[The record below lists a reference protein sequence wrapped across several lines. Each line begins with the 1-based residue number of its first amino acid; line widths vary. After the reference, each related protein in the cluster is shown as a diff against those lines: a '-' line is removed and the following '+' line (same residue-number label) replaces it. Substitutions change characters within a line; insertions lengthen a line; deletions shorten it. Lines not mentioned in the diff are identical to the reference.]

1 MIKSKSQEKNS
12 NQKIINKKDI
22 FNFPINSNFSLSNIN
37 YFPNNRNKKSI
48 INSVSLN
55 EDNNIR
61 KDMSNN
67 YKIKNETS
75 DKYKYNNL
83 STSLPK
89 IKIKKNPIPI
99 ISRDSEKLKIY
110 KEKRSNSQ
118 RKINYNMTNV
128 SNIKAKFILK
138 QNNYNQI
145 LLKEKI

>member
-1 MIKSKSQEKNS
+1 MVKSKSQEKNS

-22 FNFPINSNFSLSNIN
+22 FNFPIKSNFSLSNMN

-67 YKIKNETS
+67 YKIKNVTS
-75 DKYKYNNL
+75 DKYKNNNL
-83 STSLPK
+83 STSFPK

-99 ISRDSEKLKIY
+99 ISRDSEKLKIF
-110 KEKRSNSQ
+110 KEKRANS
-118 RKINYNMTNV
+118 
-128 SNIKAKFILK
+128 
-138 QNNYNQI
+138 
-145 LLKEKI
+145 

>member
-75 DKYKYNNL
+75 DKYN
-83 STSLPK
+83 
-89 IKIKKNPIPI
+89 I
-99 ISRDSEKLKIY
+99 IIYQPVFQKLKL
-110 KEKRSNSQ
+110 K
-118 RKINYNMTNV
+118 KILY
-128 SNIKAKFILK
+128 
-138 QNNYNQI
+138 Q
-145 LLKEKI
+145 